1 MFGLFKTI
9 LKNLLLKKFS
19 RVVVVYCS
27 VIKVLSLFFSSDS
40 FYILS
45 KAFLFVKNFFNFFQS
60 YLVAFQQQAYL
71 YYHKLF
77 YLSRIFSILFL
88 CRFSR
93 ISLNSLSFSFSLVK
107 NFFILFRHFSVVFQL
122 VKIPFL
128 NSVLNKRRRRDLN
141 PRAAI
146 NDLLPFQGSP
156 FGQLGY
162 FSKLPYLLSSSDIYL
177 CRSQRQVILYLVSF
191 MLSSTFLTFF
201 QIFFSRFES
210 KEKENKHSF

>member
-1 MFGLFKTI
+1 MFYLVASAATLI
-9 LKNLLLKKFS
+9 
-19 RVVVVYCS
+19 YYHT
-27 VIKVLSLFFSSDS
+27 LSYL
-40 FYILS
+40 
-45 KAFLFVKNFFNFFQS
+45 VNNFFNFFQS

-77 YLSRIFSILFL
+77 RLSRIFSILFL

-141 PRAAI
+141 PRAAT

-156 FGQLGY
+156 FNHLGT
-162 FSKLPYLLSSSDIYL
+162 SALVDSH
-177 CRSQRQVILYLVSF
+177 LVSTRLIF
-191 MLSSTFLTFF
+191 NSAPGTHLSGSAVQLAE
-201 QIFFSRFES
+201 RVGFEPTRPCGQTVFKTAS
-210 KEKENKHSF
+210 L

>member
-1 MFGLFKTI
+1 MSIVQL
-9 LKNLLLKKFS
+9 S
-19 RVVVVYCS
+19 RFF
-27 VIKVLSLFFSSDS
+27 LLFFSSDS

-77 YLSRIFSILFL
+77 HLSRFFSILFL

-93 ISLNSLSFSFSLVK
+93 ISLNSLSFSLSLVK

-141 PRAAI
+141 PRAAT

-162 FSKLPYLLSSSDIYL
+162 FSKLPYLLSKFFIKL
-177 CRSQRQVILYLVSF
+177 FALLRQLV
-191 MLSSTFLTFF
+191 
-201 QIFFSRFES
+201 
-210 KEKENKHSF
+210 

>member
-1 MFGLFKTI
+1 MFSYQGSFL
-9 LKNLLLKKFS
+9 
-19 RVVVVYCS
+19 
-27 VIKVLSLFFSSDS
+27 LFFSSDS

-77 YLSRIFSILFL
+77 RLSRIFSILFL

-141 PRAAI
+141 PRAAT

-156 FGQLGY
+156 FNHVGTSAWLNLVSLFFILTGSRKTCQRRGWDSNPRALADKR
-162 FSKLPYLLSSSDIYL
+162 FSRPPRYDHFDTSPCILLSHSLGALIY
-177 CRSQRQVILYLVSF
+177 
-191 MLSSTFLTFF
+191 
-201 QIFFSRFES
+201 
-210 KEKENKHSF
+210 

>member
-1 MFGLFKTI
+1 MFSYQGSFL
-9 LKNLLLKKFS
+9 
-19 RVVVVYCS
+19 
-27 VIKVLSLFFSSDS
+27 LFFSSDS

-77 YLSRIFSILFL
+77 RLSRIFSILFL

-141 PRAAI
+141 PRAAT

-162 FSKLPYLLSSSDIYL
+162 FSKLPYLLSKFFIKLFLLSCDSLFSITD
-177 CRSQRQVILYLVSF
+177 VSLF
-191 MLSSTFLTFF
+191 VKHFLNLFF
-201 QIFFSRFES
+201 KVFNKRREWDSNPRALADKRFSRPPRYDHFDTS
-210 KEKENKHSF
+210 PYLQQ

>member
-1 MFGLFKTI
+1 MLFSI
-9 LKNLLLKKFS
+9 FSGNPVRFHNALLSFMIYRFLYTSHCIFS
-19 RVVVVYCS
+19 D
-27 VIKVLSLFFSSDS
+27 F
-40 FYILS
+40 
-45 KAFLFVKNFFNFFQS
+45 FLFPWRFT
-60 YLVAFQQQAYL
+60 
-71 YYHKLF
+71 LF
-77 YLSRIFSILFL
+77 LIIFTRIFSILFL

-141 PRAAI
+141 PRAAT

-162 FSKLPYLLSSSDIYL
+162 FSIKNGEGGIRTHAPFRTNGFQDRLVMTTSISLRMCVHFLVISVVYLTTKA
-177 CRSQRQVILYLVSF
+177 ILTKRITIVN
-191 MLSSTFLTFF
+191 TFLHNFYFNFF
-201 QIFFSRFES
+201 Q
-210 KEKENKHSF
+210 

>member
-1 MFGLFKTI
+1 MSIVQL
-9 LKNLLLKKFS
+9 S
-19 RVVVVYCS
+19 RFF
-27 VIKVLSLFFSSDS
+27 LLFFSSDS

-60 YLVAFQQQAYL
+60 YLVVFQQQAYL

-77 YLSRIFSILFL
+77 RLSRIFSILFL

-141 PRAAI
+141 PRAAT

-156 FGQLGY
+156 FNHLGTSALVDSHLVFTRLIFNSAPGTHLSGSAVQLAERVGFEPTRPCGQTVFKTASL
-162 FSKLPYLLSSSDIYL
+162 
-177 CRSQRQVILYLVSF
+177 
-191 MLSSTFLTFF
+191 
-201 QIFFSRFES
+201 
-210 KEKENKHSF
+210 